1 MAILNLNE
9 HQMGG
14 LLYFTAVQQWSATD
28 QWQLAKKA
36 LLGP

>member
-9 HQMGG
+9 YQMGG

-28 QWQLAKKA
+28 Q
-36 LLGP
+36 